1 MYEEQLTYAI
11 KRDGKVEVIFDAV
24 PLDAKKKA
32 MNYFS
37 IDTLVVELL
46 VLNKSTLQ
54 FERVLKIVAER

>member
-24 PLDAKKKA
+24 PLDAKKRA
-32 MNYFS
+32 MSYFS